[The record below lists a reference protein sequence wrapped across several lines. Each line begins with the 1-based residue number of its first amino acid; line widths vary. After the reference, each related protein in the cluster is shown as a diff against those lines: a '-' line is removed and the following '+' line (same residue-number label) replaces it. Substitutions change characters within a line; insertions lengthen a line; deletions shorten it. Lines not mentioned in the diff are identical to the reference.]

1 MVSLKPAETCCYLG
15 RMKRTEFTFRR
26 AQSTFDIIS
35 VLQSFADGTLAQY
48 GGRDLPKIVKNAAC
62 RLENEDDVRC
72 YEALVSTALE
82 ASSGAELAV
91 AVLVSNELQRGLW
104 SGDARELAE
113 IATGSIRS
121 APLKL
126 RSAILRGLDTLEDYD
141 HRYEPASYLLPD
153 QSRLTMP
160 QELIL
165 PNLCQIARGM
175 DQQTRQS
182 VAKADYGYRA
192 DEHLHALD
200 EVLSSE
206 NCLLPK
212 GETSVPNEA
221 VELVANV
228 RETPGF
234 VACTALLLAN
244 ALPDN
249 DRMGWFNFR
258 WESLAAEYNAL
269 PGTVRGPIMAGFR
282 YLYEADKEFLWYSE
296 RKNWHPVNAPEL
308 MISWD

>member
-1 MVSLKPAETCCYLG
+1 
-15 RMKRTEFTFRR
+15 MKRTDFTFRQ
-26 AQSTFDIIS
+26 AQSAFDLIS
-35 VLQSFADGTLAQY
+35 VLQSFADDKLAQY
-48 GGRDLPKIVKNAAC
+48 GGCDLPKIVKIGAC

-72 YEALVSTALE
+72 YDALVSTALE
-82 ASSGAELAV
+82 GSSGAELAV

-104 SGDARELAE
+104 SGDAKELAE
-113 IATGSIRS
+113 IATGSIRN

-126 RSAILRGLDTLEDYD
+126 RSAILRGLDTLEDYA

-160 QELIL
+160 RDQIL
-165 PNLCQIARGM
+165 PNLCQIARRM

-182 VAKADYGYRA
+182 VAKADYGYQV
-192 DEHLHALD
+192 DEHLRALD

-206 NCLLPK
+206 NCQFPK
-212 GETSVPNEA
+212 GETWVPSEV
-221 VELVANV
+221 VELVAHV

-234 VACTALLLAN
+234 VVCTALLLAN

-249 DRMGWFNFR
+249 DRMGWFDFR
-258 WESLAAEYNAL
+258 WERLAAEYNAL
-269 PGTVRGPIMAGFR
+269 PGTVRGPILAGFR

-296 RKNWHPVNAPEL
+296 RKKWHPVNAPEL